1 MKISR
6 LYVNLIAGVLCAAGV
21 IAGSVQMARPAV
33 QSAPAPVVRDPGPH
47 RPTMEEQLEEM
58 KRRSVELA
66 QTPEYREMVR
76 TGCEQGL
83 YKCD

>member
-6 LYVNLIAGVLCAAGV
+6 LYVNLIAGVLCVAGV

-33 QSAPAPVVRDPGPH
+33 QPAPTPVVRDLGPP
-47 RPTMEEQLEEM
+47 RPTLEEHLEELR
-58 KRRSVELA
+58 RRSDEVA
-66 QTPEYREMVR
+66 ATPEYQAMVR
-76 TGCEQGL
+76 EGCERGY